1 MLLNHGVREDSWEP
15 LGLQVD
21 QTNLSI
27 KKVSPEYSLEGL
39 MLKLKLQYFVHLMWR
54 TDSLERTDSQPW
66 CWETLKAGREGDD
79 RGSMV
84 GWHHWLS
91 EHNFKQ
97 ALWVADGLGM
107 LVCCIPWDRKEWDTT
122 ERLYW
127 TELWYWMV
135 CLWNEQRSFFHFWDC
150 IQVLHI
156 GLFVD
161 YESYSISSKGYIP
174 WDIVKIQCSK
184 YNHGVTQNEISASSG
199 LNWSAGTGE
208 GRIMRWWKRK

>member
-1 MLLNHGVREDSWEP
+1 MLLNHGVGEDSWES

-39 MLKLKLQYFVHLMWR
+39 MLKLKLQYFDHLMWR
-54 TDSLERTDSQPW
+54 TDLLERTDSQPW
-66 CWETLKAGREGDD
+66 YWETLKTGREGDD

-97 ALWVADGLGM
+97 ALWVVDGLGM

-127 TELWYWMV
+127 TKLWYWMV
-135 CLWNEQRSFFHFWDC
+135 YLWNEQRLFFHFWDC

-156 GLFVD
+156 GLSVD
-161 YESYSISSKGYIP
+161 YESYSISSKGFLP
-174 WDIVKIQCSK
+174 TIVDSMVIWIKFA
-184 YNHGVTQNEISASSG
+184 HSSPFKFTD
-199 LNWSAGTGE
+199 S
-208 GRIMRWWKRK
+208 